1 MLNKFNLFTQV
12 FLLFFSIINALLFY
26 FIRGN
31 ESLSLALYVFM
42 FLAQALIITSCIL
55 DLFFNRNVN
64 RYMAWGI
71 VLIYLA
77 SILFY
82 GSETD
87 TLLYKSLLLLSLL
100 MLALYVR
107 SKMVNQGQQR
117 KK

>member
-12 FLLFFSIINALLFY
+12 FLLFVSIINALLFY

-31 ESLSLALYVFM
+31 ESLSLVLYVFM
-42 FLAQALIITSCIL
+42 FLAQALIIASCIL
-55 DLFFNRNVN
+55 DIVFDKNIN

-71 VLIYLA
+71 VLIYVA
-77 SILFY
+77 AVLFF

-107 SKMVNQGQQR
+107 SKMINWRAIQ
-117 KK
+117 